1 VGGAGPANG
10 NGHTTIVS
18 SVTRLAHSLPS
29 QFLALLVLNG
39 VMLGLLFWFVDARA
53 RHTVEIMNHL
63 LDACLKGH

>member
-1 VGGAGPANG
+1 MSGAGPANG

-39 VMLGLLFWFVDARA
+39 VVLGLLFWFVDARA
-53 RHTVEIMNHL
+53 RHAAEIMNRL
-63 LDACLKGH
+63 LAACLSH